1 MNRAST
7 DQSRPVTSGSDARPP
22 RPLRR
27 PLLVDLEREAS
38 TLFGE
43 PEWAER
49 DRNSRTI
56 ATTDRMRITLTV
68 LREGAEVG
76 SRETDDTFEV
86 QALRG
91 NVRLTVDGADVDLAA
106 GQLATM
112 EEPSDWTIRAT
123 SDAVILLTVALG
135 DRRSPNRAD

>member
-1 MNRAST
+1 MNRTPT
-7 DQSRPVTSGSDARPP
+7 DHARPVTSGSDTRPA

-27 PLLVDLEREAS
+27 PLLVDLEREAA

-56 ATTDRMRITLTV
+56 ATTDRMRITLTA
-68 LREGAEVG
+68 LRRGAELG
-76 SRETDDTFEV
+76 SHESDDTLAV
-86 QALRG
+86 QSLLG
-91 NVRLTVDGADVDLAA
+91 DVRLSVDEADVDLHA

-112 EEPSDWTIRAT
+112 EEPSDWSIRAI

-135 DRRSPNRAD
+135 GRSSNRAD